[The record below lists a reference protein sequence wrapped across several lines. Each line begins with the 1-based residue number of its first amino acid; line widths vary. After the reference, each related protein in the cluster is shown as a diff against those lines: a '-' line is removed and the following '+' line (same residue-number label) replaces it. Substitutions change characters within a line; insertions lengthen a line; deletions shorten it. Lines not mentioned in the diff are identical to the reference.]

1 MTVKK
6 ILLAGGSGLIGQRLS
21 DILIE
26 KGYHVHILSRSSRT
40 NSKHKSYFLWD
51 IEEGKIDA
59 SAFDV
64 DAVVNLTGAGIADQ
78 RWTAKRKQEIID
90 SRVKSTALI
99 QQTIDTQKKKP
110 KTYIGASAIG
120 IYGNDSSK
128 VYHETDV
135 EEFAGF
141 MPKVCRLW
149 EEAHLKIQDSVK
161 NTSVLRIG
169 IVLSTKGGALK
180 EILKPMKYSG
190 LGTYFGNGSM
200 IYSWIH
206 IDDICQMFIDLIEQK
221 LIAGI
226 YNGVAPDPVSNKKL
240 TNTITK
246 VTRSLGF
253 SLPVPSMALK
263 FIFGEM
269 SNTILNST
277 NVSAQKI
284 QKEGFE
290 FKFPEIRDAIQDLIT
305 RKI

>member
-1 MTVKK
+1 MKNTIV
-6 ILLAGGSGLIGQRLS
+6 ITGGTGLIGKRLS
-21 DILIE
+21 ELLPSDKYDLRILT
-26 KGYHVHILSRSSRT
+26 RSKRAAHD
-40 NSKHKSYFLWD
+40 NVSYFTWD
-51 IEEGKIDA
+51 PLNGEINISVFEGCDYVITLA
-59 SAFDV
+59 
-64 DAVVNLTGAGIADQ
+64 GAGIADK
-78 RWTAKRKQEIID
+78 RWTDKRKRLIID
-90 SRVKSTALI
+90 SRVKGNEIVRTSLAKI
-99 QQTIDTQKKKP
+99 EHRP
-110 KTYIGASAIG
+110 KAIIAASAIG
-120 IYGNDSSK
+120 FYGDRKDEILTESS
-128 VYHETDV
+128 EAGST
-135 EEFAGF
+135 EFLTESTLAWENSIHRF
-141 MPKVCRLW
+141 NEISDRLS
-149 EEAHLKIQDSVK
+149 II
-161 NTSVLRIG
+161 RIG
-169 IVLSTKGGALK
+169 IVLSTKGGALEK
-180 EILKPMKYSG
+180 MLLPLNFGISG
-190 LGTYFGNGSM
+190 YFGDGSQY
-200 IYSWIH
+200 YSWIH